1 MKLYLDSGYL
11 NIAGIRESAMA
22 QGLPFI
28 FIVGGRGT
36 GKTFGAL
43 ENVYT
48 TGERFM
54 FMRRTQTQLEQISR
68 QEYSPFKAV
77 NEYTGGNIV
86 SAPISKYTCGYY
98 HAEEQENGKMAVI
111 GAPIGYTCALSTIS
125 NLRGFDAS
133 DVKVLIYDEFIPE
146 RHERPIKNESA
157 ALFNAYETINRNR
170 ELKGEPPLQMLCL
183 ANANDLGNN
192 VFLDLGLVRI
202 AENMRKK
209 KREVWT
215 DPKRGIMLIILQA
228 SPISSKKRH
237 TALYKLTDGTE
248 FSEMSLDNNFADE
261 DAATIRSM
269 PVSEY
274 KPVCR
279 VGEITIYRHKAKR
292 EYYVSSH
299 HTGSPPVYGAGE
311 IELTRF
317 KRAFQWVWLEYL
329 KDNIIFEEKV
339 CEILL
344 TRYFD

>member
-11 NIAGIRESAMA
+11 NIAGIRASARA

-43 ENVYT
+43 MDAYESK
-48 TGERFM
+48 EQFM
-54 FMRRTQTQLEQISR
+54 FMRRTQTQLDQINR
-68 QEYSPFKAV
+68 HEYSPFKAV
-77 NEYTGGNIV
+77 NDYLGINII
-86 SAPISKYTCGYY
+86 SSPISKYTAGYY
-98 HAEEQENGKMAVI
+98 HGEETDSGKIATV
-111 GAPIGYTCALSTIS
+111 GAPIGYTCALSTVS

-133 DVKVLIYDEFIPE
+133 DVTLLIYDEFIPE

-170 ELKGEPPLQMLCL
+170 ELKGLPALQMLCL

-192 VFLDLGLVRI
+192 IFLDLGLVRI
-202 AENMRKK
+202 AETMRKK
-209 KREVWT
+209 KREIWT
-215 DPKRGIMLIILQA
+215 DPKRGIMLILLQS
-228 SPISSKKRH
+228 SPISDKKRE
-237 TALYKLTDGTE
+237 TALYRLTDGTE
-248 FSEMSLDNNFADE
+248 FSEMSIDNAFADE

-292 EYYVSSH
+292 EYYVSCH
-299 HTGSPPVYGAGE
+299 HTGSPPSFGAGE

-317 KRAFQWVWLEYL
+317 KRVYYWIWLEYL
-329 KDNIIFEEKV
+329 KDNIVFEEKV

-344 TRYFD
+344 TRYFN